1 MGIGVPSL
9 LDIGVAEAARDLLDI
24 DAIINEQG
32 GVRVPEIMEADL
44 RESCAARIG
53 KLVPAEKNRACRAEN
68 GGAPAAPR
76 KGGRGRQYRGQR
88 TPF

>member
-53 KLVPAEKNRACRAEN
+53 KLVPADSIRHEMRRT
-68 GGAPAAPR
+68 AADEEVRRKPGMPR
-76 KGGRGRQYRGQR
+76 
-88 TPF
+88 